1 MLIPIIKVRDKA
13 HGTEHIVGTNH
24 HDVLLVDKQ
33 KITYMNLQ
41 NCCGTKYDEPYG
53 YEFIVPKPFADYVD
67 PHIEFVTLDE
77 FVKLSEEQITA
88 EVDNTIALYR
98 YFVERENARLDA
110 VKMETGIT
118 GDTGGGVT
126 E

>member
-13 HGTEHIVGTNH
+13 HNTEHIVGTNH

-41 NCCGTKYDEPYG
+41 NSCGTEFDEPYG
-53 YEFIVPKPFADYVD
+53 YEFIVPKPWADYVE
-67 PHIEFVTLDE
+67 PHIEFVTLEE

-98 YFVERENARLDA
+98 LFVERENALLDA
-110 VKMETGIT
+110 AKKETGIT

>member
-1 MLIPIIKVRDKA
+1 MLIPVIKVRDKA

-41 NCCGTKYDEPYG
+41 NSCGTEFDDPYG
-53 YEFIVPKPFADYVD
+53 YEFVVPKPWADYVE
-67 PHIEFVTLDE
+67 PHIEFVTLEE

-110 VKMETGIT
+110 VKKETGIT